1 MFTWPDE
8 GDDDPGATLGD
19 DDEGDEVLADDVDDG
34 AQPCAEASEIDPAI
48 LELIREVEDPTG
60 GEKFERKARPQ
71 LPQPDRARSVPN
83 LPKVR
88 SNAFTRILR

>member
-1 MFTWPDE
+1 MFSPTDE
-8 GDDDPGATLGD
+8 DEDDPGVTLGD
-19 DDEGDEVLADDVDDG
+19 DEDDDVLPDDVDDG
-34 AQPCAEASEIDPAI
+34 AQPSADTSEIDPAI

>member
-1 MFTWPDE
+1 MLTWPDE
-8 GDDDPGATLGD
+8 EEDDPGATLGD
-19 DDEGDEVLADDVDDG
+19 DESEEALPDEVDDG
-34 AQPCAEASEIDPAI
+34 AQPSADPSEIDPAI

-60 GEKFERKARPQ
+60 GEKYERQPRPQ

>member
-1 MFTWPDE
+1 MLTWPDE
-8 GDDDPGATLGD
+8 EEDDPGVTLGD
-19 DDEGDEVLADDVDDG
+19 DEGEAETLPDEVDDG
-34 AQPCAEASEIDPAI
+34 AQPSADASEIDPAI

>member
-1 MFTWPDE
+1 MLP
-8 GDDDPGATLGD
+8 
-19 DDEGDEVLADDVDDG
+19 DDVDDG

-60 GEKFERKARPQ
+60 GERFERKARPQ